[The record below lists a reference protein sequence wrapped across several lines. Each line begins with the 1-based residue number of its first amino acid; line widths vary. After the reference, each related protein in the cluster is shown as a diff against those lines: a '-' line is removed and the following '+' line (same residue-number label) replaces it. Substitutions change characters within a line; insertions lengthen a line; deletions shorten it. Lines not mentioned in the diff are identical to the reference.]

1 MKRRTLT
8 EDIVIEMMR
17 EEYQKRLQEALSE
30 VDVFDDKGNVLISQ
44 GLKVRHKDTQFEYT
58 IDDVV
63 EDPATGK
70 TMIKLKLPDQPR
82 FEPPPEEEGLIADVP
97 PQEDTGVLGEQ
108 DPAATPRREVPTL
121 PDERQGDEENAYPPG
136 AYVRTDEPSEE
147 EIFMIDQEE
156 FEKEYEVK

>member
-8 EDIVIEMMR
+8 ESIVIEMMR

-30 VDVFDDKGNVLISQ
+30 VDVFDDKGNILISQ

-58 IDDVV
+58 IDDVI

-97 PQEDTGVLGEQ
+97 PQDDTGVLGEQ
-108 DPAATPRREVPTL
+108 DPAVMPAPVSRRETPPL
-121 PDERQGDEENAYPPG
+121 PDDRQD
-136 AYVRTDEPSEE
+136 VRTDEPSEE

>member
-8 EDIVIEMMR
+8 EGIVIEMMR

-58 IDDVV
+58 IDDVI
-63 EDPATGK
+63 EDPASGK
-70 TMIKLKLPDQPR
+70 TMIKLRLPDEPR
-82 FEPPPEEEGLIADVP
+82 FEPPPEDEGLIADVP
-97 PQEDTGVLGEQ
+97 PQDDVGVLGEQ
-108 DPAATPRREVPTL
+108 DPAAPPRKEDSSL
-121 PDERQGDEENAYPPG
+121 PDESQDDPETAYPPG
-136 AYVRTDEPSEE
+136 AYVQVDDTPKE

>member
-58 IDDVV
+58 IDDVI

-82 FEPPPEEEGLIADVP
+82 FESPPEEEGLIADVP
-97 PQEDTGVLGEQ
+97 PQDDAGVLGEQ
-108 DPAATPRREVPTL
+108 DPPVTQAPASRRVSPPL
-121 PDERQGDEENAYPPG
+121 PDDRQDVQPDEQ
-136 AYVRTDEPSEE
+136 SSE